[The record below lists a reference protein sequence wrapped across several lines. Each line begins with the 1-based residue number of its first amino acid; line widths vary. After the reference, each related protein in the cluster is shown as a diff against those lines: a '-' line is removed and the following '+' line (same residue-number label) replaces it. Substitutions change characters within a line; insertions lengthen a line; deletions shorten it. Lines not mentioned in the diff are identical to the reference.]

1 MRKHD
6 ARTLDHATLE
16 ALRERA
22 VQRVQEGE
30 SPEVVARV
38 FWIGRTAIYRWLADY
53 RRGGWGALKAKPLFG
68 RPPKLD
74 GKKLLWV
81 YNTVTQKNPLQ
92 LKFVFAL
99 WTRDMVAKLIKD
111 KFGVKL
117 SANSVGRLLAQLGI
131 TCQKP
136 LHCAIERD
144 EALVQQWLKK
154 EYPKIKAMARK
165 EEAEIYFGDAAHIRS
180 DHHAGRS
187 WGRRG
192 ETPIVAATGA
202 RHGMSLISAITSRG
216 HMRFMI
222 KEKGGVTADVFI
234 EFLKRLIA
242 GAQRTIFL
250 IVDRGPAHRAKKTK
264 AFVETLGGKL
274 RLFFLPPYSPDRNPD
289 ELVWKNLKADT
300 VGRSAI
306 QSYADFKGKVKSSMH
321 SLQRNTKK
329 IRSFFA
335 KDTLRYAARPAHS
348 PVGSALSSE
357 TDGDAR
363 TVVDERSG
371 GDIVVGDLLIL
382 EFNSNVSSLRHSS
395 TWLSVPSARAWQI
408 RRNDRR
414 HRQRPRGAQE
424 SRVTTR

>member
-74 GKKLLWV
+74 GKKLLWG

-99 WTRDMVAKLIKD
+99 WTREMVAKLIKD

-136 LHCAIERD
+136 LHRAIERD

-242 GAQRTIFL
+242 GAERTTFL
-250 IVDRGPAHRAKKTK
+250 IVDRGPPHRAKRTK
-264 AFVETLGGKL
+264 AFVET
-274 RLFFLPPYSPDRNPD
+274 
-289 ELVWKNLKADT
+289 
-300 VGRSAI
+300 
-306 QSYADFKGKVKSSMH
+306 M
-321 SLQRNTKK
+321 
-329 IRSFFA
+329 
-335 KDTLRYAARPAHS
+335 
-348 PVGSALSSE
+348 
-357 TDGDAR
+357 
-363 TVVDERSG
+363 
-371 GDIVVGDLLIL
+371 
-382 EFNSNVSSLRHSS
+382 
-395 TWLSVPSARAWQI
+395 
-408 RRNDRR
+408 
-414 HRQRPRGAQE
+414 
-424 SRVTTR
+424 

>member
-6 ARTLDHATLE
+6 ARKLDHATLE

-38 FWIGRTAIYRWLADY
+38 FGIGRTAIYRWLAEY
-53 RRGGWGALKAKPLFG
+53 RRGGWDALKAKPLFG

-74 GKKLLWV
+74 GKKLQWV

-99 WTRDMVAKLIKD
+99 WTREMVAKLIKD

-136 LHCAIERD
+136 LHRAIERD

-222 KEKGGVTADVFI
+222 KEKGGVNADVFI

-242 GAQRTIFL
+242 GAERTIFL

-289 ELVWKNLKADT
+289 ELVWKHLKADT
-300 VGRSAI
+300 IGRMAVTGKT
-306 QSYADFKGKVKSSMH
+306 DFKRKVRSSMRR
-321 SLQRNTKK
+321 LQNDPGK
-329 IRSFFA
+329 IRSFYQ
-335 KDTLRYAARPAHS
+335 KQSLKYAA
-348 PVGSALSSE
+348 
-357 TDGDAR
+357 
-363 TVVDERSG
+363 
-371 GDIVVGDLLIL
+371 
-382 EFNSNVSSLRHSS
+382 
-395 TWLSVPSARAWQI
+395 
-408 RRNDRR
+408 
-414 HRQRPRGAQE
+414 
-424 SRVTTR
+424 